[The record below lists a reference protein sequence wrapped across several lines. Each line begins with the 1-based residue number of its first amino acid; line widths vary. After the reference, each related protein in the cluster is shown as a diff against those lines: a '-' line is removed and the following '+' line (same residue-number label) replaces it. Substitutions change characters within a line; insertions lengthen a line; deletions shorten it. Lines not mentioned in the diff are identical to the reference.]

1 MYTTYEQAL
10 KQQEI
15 TEEICVYPS
24 RQCLFSPNGIKFL
37 DSMGGGGQKPSHQ
50 ELLKDASN
58 FYDCFGSVHHFF
70 RPYAHTTLE
79 CKVRILPFGY
89 CYSNEE
95 IVWTKSKKS
104 LISHTS
110 LRTHPL
116 APASALDSRLGRI
129 VKAIKNAKKRL
140 AFLLASFFNCRKELA
155 SIALLYRDVSCNY
168 GHFIKETI
176 AGYHQLKLA
185 NIEPDFYI
193 LPCNTTFQK
202 QMYALLGIPEEKIIP
217 TNPRKLIHA
226 KELIIPTLIADYE
239 IIEYRKHLHYRSFI
253 LPPFIYT
260 MYDPIISRLLTSA
273 PKPQDQLPKKIFLA
287 RPQTSNRNIQNH
299 TEVEKVFKD
308 FGYTIITPDTM
319 SLSEQMRLFASVDAI
334 ASMHGAGLD
343 NTIFAKEGTK
353 VFEIFPKY
361 YHDGAEQIIALAR
374 QCKYDY
380 IVGETSDLS
389 PHPQQENVY
398 INPNKLAQAL
408 TKHLNPQRAR

>member
-1 MYTTYEQAL
+1 
-10 KQQEI
+10 
-15 TEEICVYPS
+15 
-24 RQCLFSPNGIKFL
+24 
-37 DSMGGGGQKPSHQ
+37 MGGGGRQKPSHQ

-89 CYSNEE
+89 FYSNEE

>member
-1 MYTTYEQAL
+1 M
-10 KQQEI
+10 
-15 TEEICVYPS
+15 
-24 RQCLFSPNGIKFL
+24 
-37 DSMGGGGQKPSHQ
+37 
-50 ELLKDASN
+50 
-58 FYDCFGSVHHFF
+58 HHFF

-89 CYSNEE
+89 CYSNDE

-408 TKHLNPQRAR
+408 TKHLNKPQRMQ

>member
-1 MYTTYEQAL
+1 MVGEGGVAFVF
-10 KQQEI
+10 E
-15 TEEICVYPS
+15 
-24 RQCLFSPNGIKFL
+24 LF
-37 DSMGGGGQKPSHQ
+37 
-50 ELLKDASN
+50 
-58 FYDCFGSVHHFF
+58 FYDCFGNVHHFF
-70 RPYAHTTLE
+70 RPYAHKTLE

-89 CYSNEE
+89 CYSDDE
-95 IVWTKSKKS
+95 IVWTKSKRA
-104 LISHTS
+104 LLSHTS
-110 LRTHPL
+110 LRAHPL
-116 APASALDSRLGRI
+116 APASKADSHLKRLITTLR
-129 VKAIKNAKKRL
+129 NAKKWLKFYCSALFCKPRN
-140 AFLLASFFNCRKELA
+140 AK
-155 SIALLYRDVSCNY
+155 IALLYRYVGDHY
-168 GHFIKETI
+168 GHFIKETM
-176 AGYHQLKLA
+176 AGYYQLQLA

-193 LPCNTTFQK
+193 LPLNTTFQK

-217 TNPRKLIHA
+217 THSHTLICA
-226 KELIIPTLIADYE
+226 KQLILPTLIADYE
-239 IIEYRKHLHYRSFI
+239 MVEYRKHAHSRSFI

-260 MYDPIISRLLTSA
+260 MYDPIIARLLKIAHTNPHS
-273 PKPQDQLPKKIFLA
+273 PLPKKIFLA
-287 RPQTSNRNIQNH
+287 RPKDSNRNIINH
-299 TEVEKVFKD
+299 AAVEKVFQD
-308 FGYTIITPDTM
+308 FGYEIVVSDTLSLEQQII
-319 SLSEQMRLFASVDAI
+319 LFASASAV